1 MALRQGRVEK
11 VKKHIKHIFCQPCPQ
26 GPGDELDMLQNY
38 SIFLNMTKR
47 ESNGNFDDCACF
59 G

>member
-1 MALRQGRVEK
+1 MEK
-11 VKKHIKHIFCQPCPQ
+11 VKENIKHILPTLSPGK
-26 GPGDELDMLQNY
+26 GPGDELDMLQDY
-38 SIFLNMTKR
+38 SIFSNMIKR

>member
-1 MALRQGRVEK
+1 MEK